1 MLTPCFGQPSYS
13 IQQAVSTIQ
22 ESVKQRLAYENYST
36 FARDLDTGQ
45 GTVLPNGQG
54 AILPIHMWR

>member
-1 MLTPCFGQPSYS
+1 MNSLVMDHS
-13 IQQAVSTIQ
+13 IQQAAAPIQ
-22 ESVKQRLAYENYST
+22 ESVKQTLAYEKYST